1 MVFQQIFQ
9 SYFFRQQQQHHILMD
24 FFTYVTI
31 IVLSPPLDLWNS
43 TILSR
48 EYLQKTHESK
58 TKRRFEELSF
68 KIISLAN
75 LIGPAVPKAHQ
86 LKFLL
91 IQFQLDLK

>member
-24 FFTYVTI
+24 FFTYDTI

-48 EYLQKTHESK
+48 GYLQITSELK
-58 TKRRFEELSF
+58 TKED
-68 KIISLAN
+68 
-75 LIGPAVPKAHQ
+75 
-86 LKFLL
+86 LKSFLL
-91 IQFQLDLK
+91 K